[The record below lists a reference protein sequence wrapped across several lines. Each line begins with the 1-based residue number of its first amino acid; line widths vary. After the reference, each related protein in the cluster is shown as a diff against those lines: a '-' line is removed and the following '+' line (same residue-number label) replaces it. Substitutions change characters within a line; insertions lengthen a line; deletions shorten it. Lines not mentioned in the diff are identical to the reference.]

1 MKIPKHRPP
10 THPGEILLLD
20 FLEPLG
26 LTQQELANSIH
37 VAYQR
42 VNELVNGKRGVTP
55 STALRLSKFFGNSPE
70 FWLNLQQNWQ
80 LYQTLKEEEEKINAI
95 VTFALREE
103 ESEVL

>member
-1 MKIPKHRPP
+1 MKIPKYSPP

-26 LTQQELANSIH
+26 LTQQDLANSIH
-37 VAYQR
+37 VPYQR

-80 LYQTLKEEEEKINAI
+80 LYQTLKEEEEEINAI
-95 VTFALREE
+95 VTLAGREE
-103 ESEVL
+103 ERSA

>member
-1 MKIPKHRPP
+1 MKIPKYRPP

-26 LTQQELANSIH
+26 LTQQDLANNIH
-37 VAYQR
+37 VPYQR
-42 VNELVNGKRGVTP
+42 VNELVNGKRGVTS

-80 LYQTLKEEEEKINAI
+80 LYQALKEEQDQIDAI
-95 VTFALREE
+95 VPLTGREGN
-103 ESEVL
+103 V

>member
-1 MKIPKHRPP
+1 MKIPKYRPP

-26 LTQQELANSIH
+26 LTQQDLANNIH
-37 VAYQR
+37 VPYQR

-80 LYQTLKEEEEKINAI
+80 LYQTLKEEKEEINAI

-103 ESEVL
+103 ERSA

>member
-26 LTQQELANSIH
+26 LTQQDLANHIH
-37 VAYQR
+37 VPYQR

-55 STALRLSKFFGNSPE
+55 RLPFTNSLTR
-70 FWLNLQQNWQ
+70 W
-80 LYQTLKEEEEKINAI
+80 
-95 VTFALREE
+95 
-103 ESEVL
+103 